1 MALGGRLA
9 KGALDAFGGKKY
21 TGTKTTG
28 ARAKDIVNV
37 AATGGVKG
45 RRSGTAVR
53 NPKTGRLR
61 GVSES
66 DVKAASTIRKGAAG
80 AALAGG
86 AAAVL
91 SSQGDEKAEATETPK
106 KKKGLTAFEKAFR
119 KARREGKK
127 TFMFEGKKYTTE
139 LRKPRQPSPK
149 AKPKAPAK
157 KAYGGKVMKRKGGG
171 NMVYRKHGGRGGE
184 KTVSDCYDN

>member
-9 KGALDAFGGKKY
+9 KGALDAFGGKTY
-21 TGTKTTG
+21 TGKKTTG

-37 AATGGVKG
+37 AAT
-45 RRSGTAVR
+45 
-53 NPKTGRLR
+53 
-61 GVSES
+61 
-66 DVKAASTIRKGAAG
+66 
-80 AALAGG
+80 
-86 AAAVL
+86 VL
-91 SSQGDEKAEATETPK
+91 SSKGDEKAEATETPK

-157 KAYGGKVMKRKGGG
+157 KAYGGKVMKRKGGR
-171 NMVYRKHGGRGGE
+171 NTAYRKYGGRVGE